1 VNKNVVNIELNAVE
15 SLESITLPYNL
26 AHAST
31 KSSREF
37 LANENQIVAR
47 STGCYL

>member
-15 SLESITLPYNL
+15 PLEITLPYNL

-37 LANENQIVAR
+37 LANPQQIVAR